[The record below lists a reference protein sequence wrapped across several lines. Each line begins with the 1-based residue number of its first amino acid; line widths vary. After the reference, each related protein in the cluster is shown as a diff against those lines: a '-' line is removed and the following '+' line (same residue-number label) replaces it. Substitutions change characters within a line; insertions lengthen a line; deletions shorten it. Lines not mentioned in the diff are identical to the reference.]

1 MIIPLNI
8 KKENLDAI
16 LKGMRGVTSEVGGTA
31 YYVFS
36 DLGIEIGG
44 KTGSAETGINN
55 QVNGWFAGFAP
66 YDNPEISVASAI
78 TTAGTGT
85 STAEITAA
93 VIDYYYNQNNQEE
106 KAQTDATL
114 LL

>member
-1 MIIPLNI
+1 MRMKKDKWKLGITDVPEVKDLNI

-44 KTGSAETGINN
+44 KTRFCRNRN
-55 QVNGWFAGFAP
+55 
-66 YDNPEISVASAI
+66 
-78 TTAGTGT
+78 
-85 STAEITAA
+85 
-93 VIDYYYNQNNQEE
+93 
-106 KAQTDATL
+106 K
-114 LL
+114 